1 MKGIKGKIMKPVAI
15 MAGIFILFAFMQIW
29 DIVLINSRVTN
40 MEHVY
45 FETVRKAD
53 ELKLSVVQVQQWLTD
68 ISATRA
74 AEGYDDGFDEA
85 SIYAARVRELI
96 DELKNLDS
104 KNTKMLDEIQESF
117 EPYYNTGIEMAKA
130 YIEYGPEGGNLMM
143 GEFDKVAEDINTK
156 VENFVS
162 YANANIEVSSK
173 KVNAAVI
180 QSLITMIIVIFI
192 TLIVLVMTQKLIT
205 KRVVKPIGIIKDAA
219 GELANGNLKIQ
230 IDYVSEDEIGALATE
245 IKDMIQSLNSY
256 ISDILHCMKEM
267 EHGNLNVN
275 MNANFKGDFISL
287 EKSITNFICSINDT
301 MRKVNQ
307 STNRVSNGSEQIL
320 EVAQT
325 LAEGAVEQNTSIEKL
340 SSNIIEMAQHVK
352 EESEIAEKANKMV
365 ELVGKET
372 IKGMEQMEHMIQAMN
387 QIAGSSNEIVK
398 VIRSIED
405 IASQTNLLSLN
416 ASIEAA
422 RAGEAGRGF
431 AVVAGEVANLAS
443 ESVEAVN
450 HTTVLID
457 NSRQAVGK
465 GSNIVEETA
474 EMLKKVEAGVKQI
487 IDIMHSIVQTSKE
500 QAKFIESITTEVTQI
515 SQVVMTV
522 SATAEES
529 EATSGELLEQVE
541 QLNDL
546 VGQFTL
552 K

>member
-180 QSLITMIIVIFI
+180 QSLITIIIVIFI

>member
-130 YIEYGPEGGNLMM
+130 YIKYGPEGGNLMM

-487 IDIMHSIVQTSKE
+487 IDIIHSIVQTSKE
-500 QAKFIESITTEVTQI
+500 QAKFIESITREVTQI

>member
-15 MAGIFILFAFMQIW
+15 MAGIFILFACMQIW
-29 DIVLINSRVTN
+29 NIVLINSRVIN

-85 SIYAARVRELI
+85 NIYAERVRELI
-96 DELKNLDS
+96 DELKKLDS
-104 KNTKMLDEIQESF
+104 KNIKMLDEIKESF

-192 TLIVLVMTQKLIT
+192 TVIVLVMTQKLIT

-287 EKSITNFICSINDT
+287 EKSITNFINSINDT

-398 VIRSIED
+398 IIRSIED

-450 HTTVLID
+450 HTTALID

-474 EMLKKVEAGVKQI
+474 EVLKKVESGVKQI
-487 IDIMHSIVQTSKE
+487 IDIMHSIVQTSKK

>member
-15 MAGIFILFAFMQIW
+15 MAGIFILFACMQIW
-29 DIVLINSRVTN
+29 NIVLINSRVIN

-85 SIYAARVRELI
+85 SIYATRVRELI

-287 EKSITNFICSINDT
+287 EKSITNFISSINDT

-398 VIRSIED
+398 IIRSIED

-450 HTTVLID
+450 HTTALID

-474 EMLKKVEAGVKQI
+474 EVLKKVESGVKQI
-487 IDIMHSIVQTSKE
+487 IDIMHSIVQTSKK

>member
-15 MAGIFILFAFMQIW
+15 MAGIFILFACMQIW
-29 DIVLINSRVTN
+29 NIVLINSRVIN

-85 SIYAARVRELI
+85 NIYAERVRELI
-96 DELKNLDS
+96 DELKKLDS
-104 KNTKMLDEIQESF
+104 KNIRMLDEIKESF

-287 EKSITNFICSINDT
+287 EKSITNFISSINDT

-398 VIRSIED
+398 IIRSIED

-450 HTTVLID
+450 HTTALID

-474 EMLKKVEAGVKQI
+474 EVLKKVESGVKQI
-487 IDIMHSIVQTSKE
+487 IDIMHSIVQTSKK

>member
-15 MAGIFILFAFMQIW
+15 MAGIFILFACMQIW
-29 DIVLINSRVTN
+29 NIVLINSRVIN

-85 SIYAARVRELI
+85 NIYAERVRELI
-96 DELKNLDS
+96 DELKKLDS
-104 KNTKMLDEIQESF
+104 KNIKMLDEIKESF

-192 TLIVLVMTQKLIT
+192 TVIVLVMTQKLIT

-287 EKSITNFICSINDT
+287 EKSITNFINSINDT

-352 EESEIAEKANKMV
+352 KESEIAEKANKMV

-398 VIRSIED
+398 IIRSIED

-450 HTTVLID
+450 HTTALID

-474 EMLKKVEAGVKQI
+474 EVLKKVESGVKQI
-487 IDIMHSIVQTSKE
+487 IDIMHSIVQTSKK